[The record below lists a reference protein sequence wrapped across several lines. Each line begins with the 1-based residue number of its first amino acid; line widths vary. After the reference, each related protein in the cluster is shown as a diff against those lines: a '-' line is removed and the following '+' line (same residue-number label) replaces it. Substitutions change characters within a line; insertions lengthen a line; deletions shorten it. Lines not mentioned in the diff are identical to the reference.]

1 MNMTAEAS
9 DRAATASTND
19 LFLNL
24 GDARI
29 RYRDEGQG
37 AAVLLIHGWTLDLE
51 IWEPQVQA
59 LRAAFRII
67 RYDRRGYGRSSGEP
81 SIEHDVRDLGA
92 ILKHFGLERV
102 ALVGMSQAS
111 RAAVAYACDLPG
123 QVSCL
128 VLDGPPEFNSAAAG
142 ANLSLAPF
150 RELVHMQGLP
160 AFREQWL
167 RHPLMQLRSRDAVA
181 RDLLRSVVDH
191 YPGHDLSEAAVDL
204 PPPDVWPKLPA
215 LTVPALVMT
224 GEHDLPERVR
234 SADALA
240 KQLAAGARVVIPG
253 SGHLDSLDNPDL
265 YNRALAK
272 FLTRHT
278 EVAPVPGR
286 A

>member
-1 MNMTAEAS
+1 MIPAAS
-9 DRAATASTND
+9 DDR
-19 LFLNL
+19 FLNL
-24 GDARI
+24 PGARI

-37 AAVLLIHGWTLDLE
+37 ATVLLIHGWTLDLE

-81 SIEHDVRDLGA
+81 SIDQDVRDLGA

-111 RAAVAYACDLPG
+111 RAAVAYACDHPA

-128 VLDGPPEFNSAAAG
+128 VLDGPPEFNRAATG

-150 RELVHMQGLP
+150 RQLVHRHGLS

-167 RHPLMQLRSRDAVA
+167 RHPLMQLRSHDAGA
-181 RDLLRSVVDH
+181 SELLRSVVDH

-204 PPPDVWPKLPA
+204 PARDLWPALPA
-215 LTVPALVMT
+215 LTVPTLVMT

-234 SADALA
+234 AADALA
-240 KQLAAGARVVIPG
+240 QQLGAGARAVIPG

-265 YNRALAK
+265 YNRALVS
-272 FLTRHT
+272 FLTRHADVDRQST
-278 EVAPVPGR
+278 AI
-286 A
+286 